1 MLAARLLLLILLF
14 ASLAGCA
21 AADRKVTMLYR
32 PAVDASGGSGE
43 LYLSSS
49 AGGTGIDENAPVQWI
64 VGSVRETSGEKTG
77 EIVSRIPP
85 QQLVLDALRQE
96 LIRSGYQVTEVEVQ
110 PAGVA
115 KGIDIAAITVGLEE
129 VGSLARSEG
138 SARVA
143 ISIAVWKGGR
153 EVRKLGYDARFSDF
167 AITERSQ
174 LAANVLQNALQ
185 GVMEQAVPEIIS
197 TLER

>member
-1 MLAARLLLLILLF
+1 MAVRVFLMMLLA

-21 AADRKVTMLYR
+21 AADRKVTMLYK
-32 PAVDASGGSGE
+32 PTVDASGGSGE
-43 LYLSSS
+43 LFLTSS
-49 AGGTGIDENAPVQWI
+49 AGGARIDEKAPVQWI
-64 VGSVRETSGEKTG
+64 VGSVRETSGEKIG

-85 QQLVLDALRQE
+85 QQLVLDALKQE
-96 LIRSGYQVTEVEVQ
+96 LIRAGYEVNVVDVQ

-115 KGIDIAAITVGLEE
+115 KGIDLGAITVTLEE

-143 ISIAVWKGGR
+143 ILVAVWKGGR
-153 EVRKLGYDARFSDF
+153 EVRKLGYEARFSDF
-167 AITERSQ
+167 AVTERGQ

-197 TLER
+197 SLER